1 MRRVSN
7 FLISIALIFVFS
19 FGASGELVNFK
30 NKYLS
35 LFIDDMNYRFTLQR
49 EDLPS
54 KDYSRDLLFYNVP
67 PTSYV
72 SFLVGN
78 LAYRP
83 NEGTIIK
90 PLSRDGN
97 SLSFSIGIGGVVFS
111 VSFSFVKNGASLV
124 EDALEISVDFT
135 NATNVSLNT
144 GIRFLLDTV
153 FGEDNPSLPK
163 FYLDGKTP
171 IDYELLITR
180 DNMISYIVSTS
191 DIDGVNRLF
200 IHWYGSTPTRILF
213 SNWRKLDITDWYS
226 EPSTFLKY
234 RFSENSSPDCAVAIF
249 FEGIQLNPGE
259 SKNIKVVLALTSYY
273 PYVQKEEPK
282 PSIVEVPSV
291 PETPKPVEEPKASET
306 PKSKESVVFVTN
318 FVYLT
323 NEVREVKSE
332 VKTQEIVREI
342 PKTNEFVI
350 TNVVTEKRLMQDEEI
365 VRRISNIEEK
375 IEKLSSS
382 MDFVLSQL
390 TNKGKA
396 LDKKEEEDVDRI
408 KKLKIAM
415 AKLSR
420 TMDTITER
428 VAIINE
434 YINIRKKFSDRRVIV
449 YSEEEYR
456 RDLKMIEEIS
466 KELDEVIEILKRL
479 RKKF

>member
-1 MRRVSN
+1 MIRVLSN
-7 FLISIALIFVFS
+7 FLIFMVLTFTSLFC
-19 FGASGELVNFK
+19 ASGEIVNFR

-35 LFIDDMNYRFTLQR
+35 LLVDDVNYRFTLQR

-54 KDYSRDLLFYNVP
+54 IEYSRDLLFYNVP

-72 SFLVGN
+72 SFLVEN

-83 NEGTIIK
+83 NEGNVIK
-90 PLSRDGN
+90 PLFRDNN
-97 SLSFSIGIGGVVFS
+97 SLGFSIEVNGVVFS
-111 VSFSFVKNGASLV
+111 VSFSFVKNGSSLV

-135 NATNVSLNT
+135 NNTNVSLNT

-153 FGEDNPSLPK
+153 FGEDNLSLPK

-191 DIDGVNRLF
+191 DMEGVNRLF
-200 IHWYGSTPTRILF
+200 IHWYGNTPTRILF
-213 SNWRKLDITDWYS
+213 GNWRKLDIADWYS
-226 EPSTFLKY
+226 EPSMFLKY
-234 RFSENSSPDCAVAIF
+234 RFSENSNPDCAVAIF
-249 FEGIQLNPGE
+249 FEGMQLNPGE
-259 SKNIKVVLALTSYY
+259 SKNVKVVLSLTSYY
-273 PYVQKEEPK
+273 PYVQESKPK
-282 PSIVEVPSV
+282 PVVAQVPSV
-291 PETPKPVEEPKASET
+291 PEQPKVVEESNVYESPKA
-306 PKSKESVVFVTN
+306 KEIVIFVTN

-323 NEVREVKSE
+323 NDIRELRQE
-332 VKTQEIVREI
+332 IITQEVVREI

-350 TNVVTEKRLMQDEEI
+350 TNVVVEKKLVQDEE
-365 VRRISNIEEK
+365 VVKRVSSIEEK

-382 MDFVLSQL
+382 IDFVLSQL

-396 LDKKEEEDVDRI
+396 LDEKDEKDVNRI
-408 KKLKIAM
+408 RNLKTAM

-434 YINIRKKFSDRRVIV
+434 YISLRKKFSDRRVIV
-449 YSEEEYR
+449 YSDEEYR
-456 RDLKMIEEIS
+456 KDLEIIEEIS
-466 KELDEVIEILKRL
+466 REIDEVMEILRKL
-479 RKKF
+479 RK

>member
-7 FLISIALIFVFS
+7 FLIFIALIFVFS

-35 LFIDDMNYRFTLQR
+35 LFVDDMNYRFTLQR
-49 EDLPS
+49 ENLPS

-83 NEGTIIK
+83 NEGNIIK

-135 NATNVSLNT
+135 NVTNVSLNT
-144 GIRFLLDTV
+144 GIRFLLDTI

-200 IHWYGSTPTRILF
+200 IHWYGNTPTRILF

-249 FEGIQLNPGE
+249 FEGIEIKPSE
-259 SKNIKVVLALTSYY
+259 SKNIKVVLALNSYY

-282 PSIVEVPSV
+282 PSVAVPSV
-291 PETPKPVEEPKASET
+291 PETPKAVEEPKVSET
-306 PKSKESVVFVTN
+306 PTPKESVVFVTN

-323 NEVREVKSE
+323 NEVREVKEE
-332 VKTQEIVREI
+332 VKTQEVIKELPR
-342 PKTNEFVI
+342 TNEVVI
-350 TNVVTEKRLMQDEEI
+350 TNVISEKRLVQDEEI
-365 VRRISNIEEK
+365 VRRISNIKEK

-434 YINIRKKFSDRRVIV
+434 YINIRKKFSDKRVIV

>member
-7 FLISIALIFVFS
+7 FLIFVALIFVFS
-19 FGASGELVNFK
+19 FGASGDLVNFK

-35 LFIDDMNYRFTLQR
+35 LFADDVNYRFTLQR

-54 KDYSRDLLFYNVP
+54 KEYSRDLLFYNVP

-78 LAYRP
+78 LAFRP
-83 NEGTIIK
+83 NEGNIIK

-97 SLSFSIGIGGVVFS
+97 SLSFSVEISGVVFS

-144 GIRFLLDTV
+144 GIRFLLDTI

-191 DIDGVNRLF
+191 DIDGVNKLF

-226 EPSTFLKY
+226 EPSSFLKY
-234 RFSENSSPDCAVAIF
+234 RFSESSSPDCAIAIF
-249 FEGIQLNPGE
+249 FEGIEIKPSE
-259 SKNIKVVLALTSYY
+259 SKNIKVVLALNSYY

-282 PSIVEVPSV
+282 PSVAKVPSIS
-291 PETPKPVEEPKASET
+291 ETPKP
-306 PKSKESVVFVTN
+306 KESVVFVTN

-365 VRRISNIEEK
+365 VRRISNIEER

-382 MDFVLSQL
+382 MDFVLSQI

-408 KKLKIAM
+408 KKLKMAM

-428 VAIINE
+428 IAIINE
-434 YINIRKKFSDRRVIV
+434 YINIRKKFSDKRVIV
-449 YSEEEYR
+449 YSEEEYK
-456 RDLKMIEEIS
+456 RDLEMIEEIS
-466 KELDEVIEILKRL
+466 KEIDEVIEILKKL
-479 RKKF
+479 RK

>member
-1 MRRVSN
+1 MMRRVSN
-7 FLISIALIFVFS
+7 FLIFVVLIFVFS

-30 NKYLS
+30 NKYIS
-35 LFIDDMNYRFTLQR
+35 LFVDDVNYRFTLQR

-83 NEGTIIK
+83 NEGNIIK
-90 PLSRDGN
+90 PLSRDGS
-97 SLSFSIGIGGVVFS
+97 SLSFSVEISGVVFS
-111 VSFSFVKNGASLV
+111 VSFSLVKNGASLV

-135 NATNVSLNT
+135 NTTNVSLNT
-144 GIRFLLDTV
+144 GIRFLLDTI

-191 DIDGVNRLF
+191 DIDGVNKLF
-200 IHWYGSTPTRILF
+200 IHWYGNTPTRILF

-226 EPSTFLKY
+226 EPSSFLKY
-234 RFSENSSPDCAVAIF
+234 RFSESSSPDCAVAIF
-249 FEGIQLNPGE
+249 FEGIEIKPSE
-259 SKNIKVVLALTSYY
+259 SKNIKVVLALNSYY

-282 PSIVEVPSV
+282 PSVAVPSV
-291 PETPKPVEEPKASET
+291 PEAPKVVEEPKVSET
-306 PKSKESVVFVTN
+306 PTPKESVVFVTN

-323 NEVREVKSE
+323 NEVKEVKEE
-332 VKTQEIVREI
+332 VKTQEVIKELPR
-342 PKTNEFVI
+342 TNEVVI
-350 TNVVTEKRLMQDEEI
+350 TNVISEKRLVQDEEI
-365 VRRISNIEEK
+365 VKRISNIEEK
-375 IEKLSSS
+375 IEKISSS
-382 MDFVLSQL
+382 MDFVLSQI

-408 KKLKIAM
+408 KKLKTAM

-434 YINIRKKFSDRRVIV
+434 YISIRKKFSDKRVIV
-449 YSEEEYR
+449 YSEEEYK
-456 RDLKMIEEIS
+456 RDLEMIEEIS
-466 KELDEVIEILKRL
+466 KEIDEVIEILKKL
-479 RKKF
+479 RK